1 MHLFLF
7 TFDSF
12 IFIEKVVLSG
22 VPLGVLTLG
31 VYTTATICGE
41 DVSDERRPHDKG
53 KIKARINRK
62 DNKKMK
68 GLLKNKR
75 VKVLA
80 VMEAAV
86 SSESFSNPGLL
97 CLFCVCV
104 FACVPTSTA
113 SDVRQEYAICV
124 SVTFLP
130 YTRSASVL
138 TNKHVV
144 IVFCCCV

>member
-22 VPLGVLTLG
+22 VPLGLLTLG

-104 FACVPTSTA
+104 FLHVCLHL
-113 SDVRQEYAICV
+113 
-124 SVTFLP
+124 LP
-130 YTRSASVL
+130 L
-138 TNKHVV
+138 M
-144 IVFCCCV
+144 

>member
-31 VYTTATICGE
+31 VHTTATICGE

-53 KIKARINRK
+53 KIKGRINRK

-104 FACVPTSTA
+104 C
-113 SDVRQEYAICV
+113 
-124 SVTFLP
+124 
-130 YTRSASVL
+130 
-138 TNKHVV
+138 
-144 IVFCCCV
+144 FCMCAYIYCL